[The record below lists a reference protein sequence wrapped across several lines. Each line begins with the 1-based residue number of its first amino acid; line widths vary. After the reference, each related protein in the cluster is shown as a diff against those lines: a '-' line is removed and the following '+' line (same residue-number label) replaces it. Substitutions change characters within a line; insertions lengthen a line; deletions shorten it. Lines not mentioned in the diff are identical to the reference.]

1 MNTFTAEVN
10 KIILALTSVG
20 IVILLMLPVNL
31 SASHYRYGTMYWE
44 PISDNGTHVTI
55 RLKMVNGWRTAY
67 NNFLKT
73 VGSRNSTWV
82 DIIWGDGNAAES
94 VDLRTISIDST
105 TGSSLTE
112 MGVWSSSVWTTG
124 VTHSYPDNG
133 TTEYVAYWTGGDRIS
148 GIKNGLS
155 NKSWR
160 GETKVNIGGTYDG
173 NVSPVSAVPPIVKV
187 QDNTT
192 DNFMYQVVATD
203 AIGDNLSYRW
213 GT

>member
-1 MNTFTAEVN
+1 MNTIKAELN

-20 IVILLMLPVNL
+20 LLILLIFPGIL
-31 SASHYRYGTMYWE
+31 SASHYRYGTMSWE

-55 RLKMVNGWRTAY
+55 RLKLESGWKSGGAVSI
-67 NNFLKT
+67 N
-73 VGSRNSTWV
+73 
-82 DIIWGDGNAAES
+82 WGDGSTAET
-94 VDLRTISIDST
+94 VATKTIYS
-105 TGSSLTE
+105 GSYYIKE
-112 MGVWSSSVWTTG
+112 IGVLSSSVWTTG
-124 VTHSYPDNG
+124 VTHTYPKNG
-133 TTEYVAYWTGGDRIS
+133 TTEYLVYWASQARIA

-155 NKSWR
+155 NQNWR
-160 GETKVNIGGTYDG
+160 AETKVNIGGTYDG

>member
-1 MNTFTAEVN
+1 MNTIKGKVN
-10 KIILALTSVG
+10 KIILGLTSVG
-20 IVILLMLPVNL
+20 LVLLMLPASL
-31 SASHYRYGTMYWE
+31 SAAHYRYGTMSWE
-44 PISDNGTHVTI
+44 LESDNGTHITI
-55 RLKMVNGWRTAY
+55 RLNMQNGFTCASCS
-67 NNFLKT
+67 FLQT

-82 DIIWGDGNAAES
+82 DIIWGDGSAAES

-112 MGVWSSSVWTTG
+112 IGVWSSPEWTTG
-124 VTHSYPDNG
+124 VTHTYPDNG
-133 TTEYVAYWTGGDRIS
+133 TTEYLVYWSSGNRIS

-155 NKSWR
+155 NKKWR